1 MVSFPPTA
9 QRLFVA
15 EINLISAMHSNNI
28 VLYLATG
35 EYYISQAVVSLISLV
50 NVYRHSKPNFR
61 VVVLTDNGDPF
72 EWLKEHLHLDVRSV
86 DRDWIEESRGS
97 NNFALRTKLIAIR
110 DILYED
116 LANVLFVDTDTI
128 HLRKIDVLFDKLD
141 QGFCLLH
148 KKEWP
153 LKKGRLKHPELCP
166 QDLKFELNS
175 GSCIEINGETEMW
188 NSGVVGI
195 AAKNRHLILDALDL
209 NDQFYEI
216 NPSWHVEQFSLS
228 IILQQIGRLRG
239 CRRKI
244 FHYWH
249 SKKIAN
255 GAISK
260 VNQMLSGDNIKADS
274 MQGTSRL
281 ITDFVLH
288 ARVQYYIH
296 RLRLSLSKN
305 RIIYDVYCLFKRSD
319 SH

>member
-1 MVSFPPTA
+1 MPLNRV
-9 QRLFVA
+9 
-15 EINLISAMHSNNI
+15 I
-28 VLYLATG
+28 YLATG

-50 NVYRHSKPNFR
+50 NVYRHSKSNFR

-72 EWLKEHLHLDVRSV
+72 EWLKEHLDLDVRSV

-128 HLRKIDVLFDKLD
+128 HLRKIDLLFDKLEH
-141 QGFCLLH
+141 GFCFLH
-148 KKEWP
+148 KKEWA

-175 GSCIEINGETEMW
+175 GSRIKINGETEMW

-195 AAKNRHLILDALDL
+195 ASKNRHLIIDALDL

-228 IILQQIGRLRG
+228 IILQKTGRLLG
-239 CRRKI
+239 CRQKI

-249 SKKIAN
+249 NKELAKNTILKHQEIFCSSPADSVLDRSVGKKIHSFIFQA
-255 GAISK
+255 
-260 VNQMLSGDNIKADS
+260 
-274 MQGTSRL
+274 RL
-281 ITDFVLH
+281 K
-288 ARVQYYIH
+288 YYIH
-296 RLRLSLSKN
+296 KIRVFMRKQKLFYK
-305 RIIYDVYCLFKRSD
+305 IYLLFK
-319 SH
+319 H